1 MKENIW
7 LCLESLLKSEPKN
20 VNCRLLFD
28 YLTNG
33 VRVVGHPPSS
43 RAFSATETETTVNK
57 YDNNQIDTQPSI
69 KMIHNQTNSLSS

>member
-7 LCLESLLKSEPKN
+7 LYPESLFKSETKN
-20 VNCRLLFD
+20 VNCGLLYD

-43 RAFSATETETTVNK
+43 RAFSATETETIL
-57 YDNNQIDTQPSI
+57 D
-69 KMIHNQTNSLSS
+69 

>member
-1 MKENIW
+1 MSGRTSRTSLASRCIPLKKSKVLLMKENIW
-7 LCLESLLKSEPKN
+7 LYPESLFKSETKN

-43 RAFSATETETTVNK
+43 RAFSATETETIL
-57 YDNNQIDTQPSI
+57 D
-69 KMIHNQTNSLSS
+69 

>member
-7 LCLESLLKSEPKN
+7 LYPESLFKSETKN
-20 VNCRLLFD
+20 VNCGLLYD

-43 RAFSATETETTVNK
+43 RAFSATETETISIEVIL
-57 YDNNQIDTQPSI
+57 NQIDAQPSI
-69 KMIHNQTNSLSS
+69 KMIHK

>member
-7 LCLESLLKSEPKN
+7 LYPESLFKSETKN

-43 RAFSATETETTVNK
+43 RAFSATETETIL
-57 YDNNQIDTQPSI
+57 D
-69 KMIHNQTNSLSS
+69 